1 MVEMFKANKTSKDSK
16 NTNHKSMQV
25 CTQLYDFFYVKF
37 IILSVALSADALLEE
52 LTLQPIGGCS
62 YY

>member
-1 MVEMFKANKTSKDSK
+1 MLEMFKANKASKLK

-37 IILSVALSADALLEE
+37 IILSVALIADALLEE

>member
-1 MVEMFKANKTSKDSK
+1 MLEMFKASK

-37 IILSVALSADALLEE
+37 IILNVALIAAALLEE
-52 LTLQPIGGCS
+52 LILQPIGGCS